1 MSIKHFFTQDIVVR
15 RLCVVSGNRKQFGS
29 TATVDGHIQEMSRT
43 ARERLGIIED
53 RAFIGW
59 FDVDEDIM
67 EGDIL
72 VDEHNTSYKVTEVT
86 RKDYGC
92 NEHRQVIMQEAN
104 E

>member
-1 MSIKHFFTQDIVVR
+1 MNIHHFFTQDIVVR
-15 RLCVVSGNRKQFGS
+15 RLSVVSGSKKAFGS

-43 ARERLGIIED
+43 AREKLGIIED

-59 FDVDEDIM
+59 FDVDEDIT

-72 VDEHNTSYKVTEVT
+72 VDEHGTLYKVTEVT
-86 RKDYGC
+86 RKDYGV
-92 NEHRQVIMQEAN
+92 NEHLQVVMLEAS